1 MSHDILTSGLR
12 LPEGTLLE
20 GIVTTLNEGGSPH
33 ITPMGPIVDASF
45 SQILLRPYRTSTTYQ
60 NLKRTGEGVL
70 HVTDDVELFARAA
83 VSKID
88 TTPRLFPA
96 KAVEGAIL
104 ADACRWHAFRVDSID
119 DSDDRV
125 EIVATIVEYGRMRD
139 FFGFNRAK
147 HAVIEAAILATR
159 IEWLDVSHIRAEFAR
174 LAVIVEKT
182 GGYQEHAAFTILDEY
197 VREQTAAKAV
207 AETAER

>member
-1 MSHDILTSGLR
+1 MSNEAATAGLQ

-20 GIVTTLNEGGSPH
+20 GIVTTLNEDGSPH

-60 NLKRTGEGVL
+60 NLKRTGQGVL
-70 HVTDDVELFARAA
+70 HVTDDVEMFARAA
-83 VSKID
+83 VGQLN
-88 TTPRLFPA
+88 TTPRLFA
-96 KAVEGAIL
+96 SKAVDGAIL
-104 ADACRWHAFRVDSID
+104 ADTCRWHAFRVDSIE
-119 DSDDRV
+119 DREERV
-125 EIVATIVEYGRMRD
+125 AIVASIVEYGRVRD

-159 IEWLDVSHIRAEFAR
+159 IEWLDATHIRDEFAR
-174 LAVIVEKT
+174 LAVIVDKT
-182 GGYQEHAAFTILDEY
+182 GGHQEHAAFVFLNEY
-197 VREQTAAKAV
+197 VREQISLNGE

>member
-1 MSHDILTSGLR
+1 MSHDAEKSELQ

-20 GIVTTLNEGGSPH
+20 GIVTTLNEDRSPH

-83 VSKID
+83 VGKIE
-88 TTPRLFPA
+88 TTPRLFTA
-96 KAVEGAIL
+96 KAVQGAIL

-119 DSDDRV
+119 DTADRV
-125 EIVATIVEYGRMRD
+125 AIVASIVEYGRMRD
-139 FFGFNRAK
+139 FFGF
-147 HAVIEAAILATR
+147 
-159 IEWLDVSHIRAEFAR
+159 
-174 LAVIVEKT
+174 
-182 GGYQEHAAFTILDEY
+182 
-197 VREQTAAKAV
+197 
-207 AETAER
+207 